1 MPHSLDR
8 TGAAERRLRKRVIVW
23 TVAAAASLVLVA
35 VYGLPALA
43 DRLAPLIPFPV
54 EQRFGGVMDAQVRA
68 MLDDGKSG
76 QAVRMRRSGRRKRP
90 AAPRSTS

>member
-1 MPHSLDR
+1 M
-8 TGAAERRLRKRVIVW
+8 
-23 TVAAAASLVLVA
+23 AAAASLVLVA

-43 DRLAPLIPFPV
+43 DRLAPLIPFRL

-76 QAVRMRRSGRRKRP
+76 QPFECGTVGRGKGRPRRVRQADRPDGSARRACRFR
-90 AAPRSTS
+90 